1 LGFLYSVAMNMLLYR
16 QTIRH
21 NSALR
26 RQLINQII
34 YPQISQIYTDLK
46 NYKEILEY
54 LFLRN
59 LWIINAN
66 FAVGWEGQRSEIS
79 EKNIYPAHR

>member
-1 LGFLYSVAMNMLLYR
+1 MLLYR
-16 QTIRH
+16 QTTRH

-59 LWIINAN
+59 LRNLWIINAN
-66 FAVGWEGQRSEIS
+66 FAVGWECQRSEIS